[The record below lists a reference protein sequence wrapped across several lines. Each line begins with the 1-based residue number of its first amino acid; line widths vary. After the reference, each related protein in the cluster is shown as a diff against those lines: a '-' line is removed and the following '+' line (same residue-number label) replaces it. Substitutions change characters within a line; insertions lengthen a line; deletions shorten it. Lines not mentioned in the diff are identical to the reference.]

1 MSPCSLYID
10 LVIWYCEI
18 MIVAINDHYIE
29 TRKWGLYRGRGGGG
43 GGGLIKERK
52 YSIYTMDDPPSPPPH
67 ITQQH
72 LVFRNK
78 MTCCHDIFFHR
89 TLGTPDER
97 LWPGVSELPDYKSSF
112 PKWPV
117 QNLLQV
123 IPALS
128 QSGAELLQVRNKTAK
143 TETKE

>member
-1 MSPCSLYID
+1 ML
-10 LVIWYCEI
+10 L
-18 MIVAINDHYIE
+18 
-29 TRKWGLYRGRGGGG
+29 
-43 GGGLIKERK
+43 
-52 YSIYTMDDPPSPPPH
+52 
-67 ITQQH
+67 
-72 LVFRNK
+72 
-78 MTCCHDIFFHR
+78 FFHR

-128 QSGAELLQVRNKTAK
+128 QPGADLLQVRKNLSNHKTSC
-143 TETKE
+143 